1 MARRESEVKM
11 RSTFQRL
18 TFNVHRIL
26 LVFVLLTSGCNPLFW
41 REAPKP
47 IIDKETLDLI
57 GRYSSQAQKA
67 ASSGDLKRAE
77 ELYMR
82 ALVLNPNSA
91 ELHAK
96 LAGIYVAR
104 DEIEKAIDEFQRSL
118 TLDPSNVPNRNYLG
132 FLYEKLG
139 RYRRAAEEYESALEV
154 NPKNLYALIHLGLA
168 YRQQRRLLEAEAVL
182 KTAANLDPEC
192 RNPDSQNLYN
202 YLGLVYQDM
211 GKYDKAIEA
220 YKKSIRISP
229 KDTWAHNQLGTL
241 YEALGRLYEAQMEFL
256 ETLKYDPQN
265 AFALARLSEIQQK
278 VIAGRINVQPVEI
291 SPADV
296 SSILKGAPSSAD
308 YPEADAVVLLNKFS
322 QEVGKNGLSRFTV
335 HQIIKILTWRGARRY
350 GQVAIPF
357 NRRYQNIGVN
367 VAKTY
372 LPDGTILKPA
382 DDAFTDVTPPGLTEF
397 NLFSDM
403 MWKVIT
409 MPGVAPG
416 AVIEYEATIEDI
428 RGNLVKGKVW
438 FWGGMSFQGYD
449 PILRSEYDLKV
460 PDGQHIFWK
469 SYNCELKPD
478 VRRDKGFTVY
488 TWRYGRS
495 QGLRDEPG
503 MPPTE
508 EIVPRFSFSSIK
520 SWDEVAGWFNG
531 LISEKRKPGPQIV
544 QKVEELTAGMED
556 EEEKIRAIYD
566 FVASKIRYVG
576 LELGEGVYQPHSAGD
591 VLENGYGDCKDKVV
605 LILAM
610 LDVIGVKGYP
620 AMLNPRPGA
629 DADESLPSP
638 GQFGHLIAVL
648 PRESGYLWLDPT
660 AETCPYGD
668 LPFADQGR
676 KAFVIKRDGRWE
688 FAATPIFPAERN
700 LLSFKCLLKLM
711 PDGAIKG
718 REIISSSGQ
727 QAMIQRLAYRYI
739 PEHRLREFLQM
750 DLATRYPGAK
760 VEKVKTSDPHEMQDP
775 FEVNI
780 SFSAPQYPI
789 RSDGSFTLTMPGYRF
804 SDMAAMVAKEKRRYS
819 LDLGYPS
826 IYEREVKI
834 ALPRGFEPKD
844 LPDPISL
851 ENDLGRFERAIQRVE
866 GSLVYRMRFELDE
879 SIVNPQKYRE
889 AKDLIET
896 LAREDRVAI
905 LIRRTGW
912 KEAKAR

>member
-1 MARRESEVKM
+1 MQ
-11 RSTFQRL
+11 RSL
-18 TFNVHRIL
+18 PML
-26 LVFVLLTSGCNPLFW
+26 LVLILMTSGCNPLFW
-41 REAPKP
+41 REAPEP
-47 IIDKETLDLI
+47 LLDRESLDLI
-57 GRYSSQAQKA
+57 ARYTSKAQQAA
-67 ASSGDLKRAE
+67 NSGDLKRAE

-82 ALVLNPNSA
+82 ALLLNPNSA
-91 ELHAK
+91 DLHAK
-96 LAGIYVAR
+96 LAGVYVAQNK
-104 DEIEKAIDEFQRSL
+104 IEKAMDEFKRSL
-118 TLDPSNVPNRNYLG
+118 ILDPSDVPNRNYLG
-132 FLYEKLG
+132 YLYEKQG
-139 RYRRAAEEYESALEV
+139 RYQQAAEEYERALEMD
-154 NPKNLYALIHLGLA
+154 PKNLYALIHLGLA

-182 KTAANLDPEC
+182 KTAANIDPEC
-192 RNPDSQNLYN
+192 KNPNSRNLYN
-202 YLGLVYQDM
+202 HLGLVYQEM
-211 GKYDKAIEA
+211 GKYDRAIEM
-220 YKKSIRISP
+220 YKRSIRLFP
-229 KDTWAHNQLGTL
+229 DDTWAHNQLGAL

-256 ETLKYDPQN
+256 ETLKYDPHN
-265 AFALARLSEIQQK
+265 SFALSRLSEIQQK

-291 SPADV
+291 SPVEV
-296 SSILKGAPSSAD
+296 SSILKDAPSRAD

-322 QEVGKNGLSRFTV
+322 QEVGKNGISRFTV
-335 HQIIKILTWRGARRY
+335 HQIIKILTWRGVRRY

-416 AVIEYEATIEDI
+416 AVIQYKATIEDI
-428 RGNLVKGKVW
+428 RGNLVEGKVW

-460 PDGQHIFWK
+460 PEGQPVFWK
-469 SYNCELKPD
+469 SYNCDLKPQIK
-478 VRRDKGFTVY
+478 REEGFTIY
-488 TWRYGRS
+488 IWRYGRS
-495 QGLRDEPG
+495 DALRDEPG
-503 MPPTE
+503 MPSRE

-520 SWDEVAGWFNG
+520 SWDEVAEWFNG
-531 LISEKRKPGPQIV
+531 LISEAKKAGPQIS
-544 QKVEELTAGMED
+544 QKVGELTDGMKD

-576 LELGEGVYQPHSAGD
+576 LELGKGVYRPHPAGD

-605 LILAM
+605 LMLAM

-620 AMLNPRPGA
+620 AMLSPRPEP

-638 GQFGHLIAVL
+638 GQFTHLIVAL
-648 PRESGYLWLDPT
+648 PRGEGYLWLDPT
-660 AETCPYGD
+660 AESCPYGD

-676 KAFVIKRDGRWE
+676 RAFVIKDDGGWE
-688 FAATPIFPAERN
+688 FAVTPLFPAGRN
-700 LLSFKCLLKLM
+700 LLSFRCSLKLM
-711 PDGAIKG
+711 PDGSIRG
-718 REIISSSGQ
+718 REILSSRGQ

-739 PEHRLREFLQM
+739 PQHRLREFLQM

-760 VEKVKTSDPHEMQDP
+760 VEEVKTDDPHGMRDP

-789 RSDGSFTLTMPGYRF
+789 RSDGSFTLIMPGYGF
-804 SDMAAMVAKEKRRYS
+804 SDMAAMVAKESRRYS

-826 IYEREVKI
+826 LYEREVKI
-834 ALPRGFEPKD
+834 TLPPGFKPEK
-844 LPDPISL
+844 LPEPISL
-851 ENDLGRFERAIQRVE
+851 ENDLGRFERSVE
-866 GSLVYRMRFELDE
+866 RTDDGLIYRMKFELDIG
-879 SIVNPQKYRE
+879 IVDPERYEE

-896 LAREDRVAI
+896 LAREDRVAV

>member
-1 MARRESEVKM
+1 M
-11 RSTFQRL
+11 
-18 TFNVHRIL
+18 L

-41 REAPKP
+41 REAPRP

-77 ELYMR
+77 ELYMW
-82 ALVLNPNSA
+82 ALALNPNSA

-96 LAGIYVAR
+96 LAGVYVAR

-118 TLDPSNVPNRNYLG
+118 TLDPTNVPNRNYLG

-139 RYRRAAEEYESALEV
+139 KYRRAAEEYESALEV
-154 NPKNLYALIHLGLA
+154 DPKNLYALIHLGLA

-211 GKYDKAIEA
+211 GKYEKAIEA

-229 KDTWAHNQLGTL
+229 NDTWAHNQLGSL

-291 SPADV
+291 SAVDV

-322 QEVGKNGLSRFTV
+322 QEVGKNGISRFTV
-335 HQIIKILTWRGARRY
+335 HQIIKILTWRGVRRY

-409 MPGVAPG
+409 MPGVTPG
-416 AVIEYEATIEDI
+416 AVIEYKATIEDI

-438 FWGGMSFQGYD
+438 FWGGMSLQGYD

-460 PDGQHIFWK
+460 PDGQSILWK
-469 SYNCELKPD
+469 SYNCELKPEI
-478 VRRDKGFTVY
+478 KKEGGFTVY

-495 QGLRDEPG
+495 EGLKDEPG

-520 SWDEVAGWFNG
+520 GWDEVAGWFNE
-531 LISEKRKPGPQIV
+531 LISEKKKHGPQIT

-566 FVASKIRYVG
+566 FVASEIRYVG
-576 LELGEGVYQPHSAGD
+576 LELGEGIYQPHSAGD
-591 VLENGYGDCKDKVV
+591 VLENGFGD
-605 LILAM
+605 
-610 LDVIGVKGYP
+610 
-620 AMLNPRPGA
+620 
-629 DADESLPSP
+629 
-638 GQFGHLIAVL
+638 
-648 PRESGYLWLDPT
+648 
-660 AETCPYGD
+660 
-668 LPFADQGR
+668 
-676 KAFVIKRDGRWE
+676 
-688 FAATPIFPAERN
+688 
-700 LLSFKCLLKLM
+700 
-711 PDGAIKG
+711 
-718 REIISSSGQ
+718 
-727 QAMIQRLAYRYI
+727 
-739 PEHRLREFLQM
+739 
-750 DLATRYPGAK
+750 
-760 VEKVKTSDPHEMQDP
+760 
-775 FEVNI
+775 
-780 SFSAPQYPI
+780 
-789 RSDGSFTLTMPGYRF
+789 
-804 SDMAAMVAKEKRRYS
+804 
-819 LDLGYPS
+819 
-826 IYEREVKI
+826 
-834 ALPRGFEPKD
+834 
-844 LPDPISL
+844 
-851 ENDLGRFERAIQRVE
+851 
-866 GSLVYRMRFELDE
+866 
-879 SIVNPQKYRE
+879 
-889 AKDLIET
+889 
-896 LAREDRVAI
+896 
-905 LIRRTGW
+905 
-912 KEAKAR
+912 